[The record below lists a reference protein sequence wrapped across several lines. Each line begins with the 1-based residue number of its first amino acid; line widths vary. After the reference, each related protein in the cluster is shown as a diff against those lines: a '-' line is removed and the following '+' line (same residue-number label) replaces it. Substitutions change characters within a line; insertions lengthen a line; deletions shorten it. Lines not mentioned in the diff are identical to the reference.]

1 MEKRPLVR
9 SVISLYKDDKKQCD
23 NCPLKARIQDGQ
35 TKGIEVHGA
44 LNGKTFLITH
54 TRMTYKGKKAVL
66 EIFEDITGYR
76 KMQEKLASS
85 REAGGYG
92 EDGRGNCP

>member
-1 MEKRPLVR
+1 MKKERYCIWNDKREAISEKEAIGKKRYL
-9 SVISLYKDDKKQCD
+9 LYKDDKKQCD

-54 TRMTYKGKKAVL
+54 TRMTYDRTK
-66 EIFEDITGYR
+66 R
-76 KMQEKLASS
+76 RS
-85 REAGGYG
+85 
-92 EDGRGNCP
+92 